1 MAGNTLKSQYLIF
14 NNLSLGNLN
23 KVNRVKTPLA
33 INMLQSFPKGKPI
46 KKSPPPNEHIT
57 AIGSIFTHD
66 TPIIS
71 QDRSSTQTKPFNR
84 TK

>member
-33 INMLQSFPKGKPI
+33 IIYKYALIFSQRKTN
-46 KKSPPPNEHIT
+46 KKIT
-57 AIGSIFTHD
+57 T
-66 TPIIS
+66 T
-71 QDRSSTQTKPFNR
+71 
-84 TK
+84 